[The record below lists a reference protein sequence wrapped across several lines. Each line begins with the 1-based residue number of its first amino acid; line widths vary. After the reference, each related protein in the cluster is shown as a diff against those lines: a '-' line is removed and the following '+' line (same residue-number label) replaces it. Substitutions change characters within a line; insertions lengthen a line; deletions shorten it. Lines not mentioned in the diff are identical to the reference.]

1 VTIIVAPTVPGTL
14 SNRAD
19 VHSDENDPN
28 LADNT
33 VILTTRVQDVV
44 VNTTADELDPNDDLI
59 SLREAIAFANA
70 FPGQTITFDPA
81 VFAVRRTIT
90 LLQALPDLSN
100 TAGPETITGPATG
113 VTITRSTAAGTPKF
127 RILTV
132 DKNVSVLLS
141 DLTLTGGFDDV
152 SDLGGV
158 MN

>member
-1 VTIIVAPTVPGTL
+1 
-14 SNRAD
+14 
-19 VHSDENDPN
+19 
-28 LADNT
+28 
-33 VILTTRVQDVV
+33 VQDVV

-113 VTITRSTAAGTPKF
+113 VTITRSTAARTPKF

-158 MN
+158 MNLGTLTAIDCTISNNVGTGIANGDGGSGPTGPLTLINC